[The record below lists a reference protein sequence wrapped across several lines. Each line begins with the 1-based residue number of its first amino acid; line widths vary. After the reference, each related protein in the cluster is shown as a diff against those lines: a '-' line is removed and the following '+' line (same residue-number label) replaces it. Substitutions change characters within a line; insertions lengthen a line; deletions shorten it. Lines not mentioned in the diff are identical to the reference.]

1 MSIPMLLALAALIL
15 LASCLSGNAA
25 QQNEDPLQGTWSLV
39 SLEVNGEALPV
50 EKIKDS
56 RLSIQGDVYTFRLGE
71 MRLALT
77 YQADLSKEPKT
88 LDMTV
93 TEGPMKGKTYHAIF
107 TFENG
112 NLKIC
117 RNLEPDRER
126 PTRFGSRP
134 DSGLM
139 VIVWK
144 RVAP

>member
-1 MSIPMLLALAALIL
+1 MLLALAVLML
-15 LASCLSGNAA
+15 LAGGLSGNAA
-25 QQNEDPLQGTWSLV
+25 QQKEDPLQGMWSLV

-50 EKIKDS
+50 DKIKDS
-56 RLSIQGDVYTFRLGE
+56 RLSIKGDTYSFRLRE
-71 MRLALT
+71 MGLALT
-77 YQADLSKEPKT
+77 YRADLSKDPKT

-117 RNLEPDRER
+117 RNLEPDRVR
-126 PTRFGSRP
+126 PNRFGSRP

-144 RVAP
+144 RIAP